1 MIRMNDPTKRCSDFA
16 APRHLHAHR
25 GRPPSSL
32 CLFVSSSLRLSF
44 SRYSQAFFVG
54 IFTVLQLISV
64 FFSYIVIYNRIKAA
78 LLLSN
83 RTHEAALWAVFRSPM
98 RWVDG

>member
-1 MIRMNDPTKRCSDFA
+1 MT
-16 APRHLHAHR
+16 PRKAVQTLPHLSTDTHTATALSR
-25 GRPPSSL
+25 
-32 CLFVSSSLRLSF
+32 LFVSSSLRLSF

-98 RWVDG
+98 RWVDGWLIK